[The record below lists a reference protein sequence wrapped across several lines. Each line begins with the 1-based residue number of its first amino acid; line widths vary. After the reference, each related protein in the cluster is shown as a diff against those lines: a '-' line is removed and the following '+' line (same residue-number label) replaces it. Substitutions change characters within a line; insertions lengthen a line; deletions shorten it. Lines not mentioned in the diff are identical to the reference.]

1 MYTIKYDFQGFTMSQ
16 SQVFAYCRVSTS
28 EQAEDKD
35 SLVKQMRRLRA
46 AGATKIYYDVE
57 SRTVDTRRG
66 LMQLIA
72 DVSSSPAGL
81 ISKFL
86 FVRVDRLTSSNNVFY
101 TLMDALNKKEIKS
114 FALDEPFDIASIGGE
129 LTIDVRLAA
138 AKYEIK
144 MLSMRVKKERDA
156 RKKDAKAHW
165 NAPYGYIVNNDS
177 YYLDHREVICLL
189 EGKRVLTRAELVRHI
204 FDTFFEVGTINKT
217 VATLHQTFGIESK
230 AIVKSKEK
238 RPNIVNEDDE
248 LNYESIKS
256 MGGGSVIVGY
266 SAKSL
271 KWTVSGLKNT
281 LVNPVYAGG
290 TPYDINL
297 KLKSHKKPFE
307 QWTVAWGSHGNTDD
321 YSTNNFG
328 ATGEAI
334 ITRLEYDRVK
344 EVITSNRHNRWSN
357 EQKFTNPFAGLL
369 KCAHCGA
376 AYTRQSKKL
385 VKSKNFIRHHYQCSF
400 YHIKAC
406 TNKTMISSDVLE
418 KQVVE
423 LLVQEA
429 DRLSVMGSQTDF
441 TLQESQEL
449 KTLKTQLAG
458 LEALPPSLDIAGLI
472 NKVRQ
477 DIAAIDQST
486 AAQTTQYLVS
496 KDLIIEEFKHPE
508 TWLELEPSDKTA
520 LLQACIRKIIVDGN
534 RVVSIEYKY

>member
-1 MYTIKYDFQGFTMSQ
+1 MSQ

-72 DVSSSPAGL
+72 DVNSSPAGL

-101 TLMDALNKKEIKS
+101 TLMDALNRKEIKS

-156 RKKDAKAHW
+156 RKSSSKAHW

-189 EGKRVLTRAELVRHI
+189 EGKRVFTRAELVRHI

-217 VATLHQTFGIESK
+217 VSTLHQTFGIESK
-230 AIVKSKEK
+230 ATAKSKEK
-238 RPNIVNEDDE
+238 RPNIVNEEDE

-256 MGGGSVIVGY
+256 MAGGSVIVGY
-266 SAKSL
+266 SSKSL

-290 TPYDINL
+290 TPYDINF

-321 YSTNNFG
+321 FTTNEFG
-328 ATGEAI
+328 ASGEAI
-334 ITRLEYDRVK
+334 ITRLEHDRAR
-344 EVITSNRHNRWSN
+344 EVIVANRHNRWSN
-357 EQKFTNPFAGLL
+357 KQKYTNPFAGLV

-376 AYTRQSKKL
+376 AYSRQSKKL
-385 VKSKNFIRHHYQCSF
+385 VKGQNFIRHHYQCSF
-400 YHIKAC
+400 YKSKAC
-406 TNKTMISSDVLE
+406 SNKTMISSDVLE
-418 KQVVE
+418 RQVVE
-423 LLVQEA
+423 LLVLEA
-429 DRLSVMGSQTDF
+429 DRLSAMGIQTDL
-441 TLQESQEL
+441 TVQESQEL

-472 NKVRQ
+472 NKVKQ
-477 DIAAIDQST
+477 DIAAIDHST
-486 AAQTTQYLVS
+486 AAQSTQYLVS
-496 KDLIIEEFKHPE
+496 KDLIVGAFSDPDFWLQIEPAE
-508 TWLELEPSDKTA
+508 KTEV
-520 LLQACIRKIIVDGN
+520 LRTCIRRIVVDGN
-534 RVVSIEYKY
+534 RVTSIEFKY